1 MNLVGH
7 IRGKG
12 DGLAVSTLGTYP
24 VSSVKRILQNGQQT
38 RNGLHKVYE
47 GVIATSPFGSFGL

>member
-12 DGLAVSTLGTYP
+12 DGLAVKTLGIYP
-24 VSSVKRILQNGQQT
+24 VSCVKRILHNGQQT

-47 GVIATSPFGSFGL
+47 GVIATLPFGSLGL